1 MFWRLLG
8 VVALA
13 CVLPGSSS
21 AQQFRSGTPAS
32 AQVVDSPRVVKRV
45 RNLQVAFER
54 KRRQLLPKF
63 YPGTADRCL
72 IVGRFCEWHPDLE
85 DTAVPEEGENIRRA
99 RKDLLRELEKA
110 GASLPGDDW
119 IIGQR
124 LRYLVE
130 GKDTS
135 ALSVAR
141 SCHGTRWWCDALV
154 GFALHAA
161 GRFAAADSAYA
172 TALAGM
178 PPDRK
183 CHWLNLAPLLDDD
196 IRKPYRKM
204 SCAEREAADARIWWV
219 SDPLFMVP
227 GNERR
232 TEHFSRVLQTE
243 LQEDAANTY
252 GMRWSGD
259 IAELIL
265 RFGWA
270 EKWTQEPSP
279 TLYSGATPR
288 ITGHERE
295 PGFHFFLTQPPP
307 ERTEQILDSLF
318 ELHQNPPREQYAPP
332 YAKRFTRLDAQVA
345 RFRRGDSTLVVAAY
359 DVSRDTI
366 FGRKPIIAA
375 LAASAGD
382 SASLIVSA
390 ASAPVAHV
398 MTLTSPFKTQLIGV
412 ELLAADST
420 AAARWRSGF
429 GEIPLDSARISVSD
443 ILFVDGAPSL
453 PSDLAEAIPRAHGG
467 TRFRRDRKIGLFWE
481 LYGRAPADSLPISLT
496 LTPMDDGFFRRA
508 FRVLRI
514 APRQTPLN
522 IRWQDNGAAGVLSAR
537 AVMIDLSLVPEGKYS
552 VKLEVG
558 SEAGGTASRVIEVSD
573 KPDNR

>member
-1 MFWRLLG
+1 
-8 VVALA
+8 
-13 CVLPGSSS
+13 
-21 AQQFRSGTPAS
+21 
-32 AQVVDSPRVVKRV
+32 
-45 RNLQVAFER
+45 
-54 KRRQLLPKF
+54 
-63 YPGTADRCL
+63 
-72 IVGRFCEWHPDLE
+72 
-85 DTAVPEEGENIRRA
+85 
-99 RKDLLRELEKA
+99 
-110 GASLPGDDW
+110 
-119 IIGQR
+119 
-124 LRYLVE
+124 
-130 GKDTS
+130 
-135 ALSVAR
+135 
-141 SCHGTRWWCDALV
+141 
-154 GFALHAA
+154 
-161 GRFAAADSAYA
+161 
-172 TALAGM
+172 M

-196 IRKPYRKM
+196 IRKPYRKL

-243 LQEDAANTY
+243 LQENSANTY
-252 GMRWSGD
+252 GMSWSGD

-279 TLYSGATPR
+279 ALYSGGPPR

-307 ERTEQILDSLF
+307 QQTEQILDSLF
-318 ELHQNPPREQYAPP
+318 ELHQDPPREQYAPP
-332 YAKRFTRLDAQVA
+332 YAKRFVRLDAQVA

-359 DVSRDTI
+359 DVSRDTV
-366 FGRKPIIAA
+366 FGRKPLIAA
-375 LAASAGD
+375 LAASADD
-382 SASLIVSA
+382 SASRLISRP
-390 ASAPVAHV
+390 SAPAQNVIT
-398 MTLTSPFKTQLIGV
+398 MMSPFKTQLIGV
-412 ELLAADST
+412 ELLTADSSG
-420 AAARWRSGF
+420 AARWRSGF
-429 GEIPLDSARISVSD
+429 GEIPLDSTRISVSD

-453 PSDLAEAIPRAHGG
+453 PSDLAEAIPLAHGG
-467 TRFRRDRKIGLFWE
+467 TWFRRDRKIGLFWE

-537 AVMIDLSLVPEGKYS
+537 AVMLDLSLVPAGKYS

-558 SEAGGTASRVIEVSD
+558 GQGGATASRVIEVSD
-573 KPDNR
+573 KSEDR